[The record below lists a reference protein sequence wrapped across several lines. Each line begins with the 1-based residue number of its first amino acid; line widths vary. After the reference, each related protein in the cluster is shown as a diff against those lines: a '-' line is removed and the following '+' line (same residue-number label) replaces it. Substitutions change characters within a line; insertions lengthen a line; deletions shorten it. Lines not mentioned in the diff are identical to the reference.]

1 MQWLASI
8 CVRRPVFATVL
19 ILTIAVV
26 GIVGYKNLSVDRFP
40 NVDLPIVAIVTT
52 LPGASPQEI
61 ETEVSQKI
69 EEAINTISGID
80 ELRSISTEG
89 VSQVIVSFQLDK
101 DINVA
106 AQEVREHVSMVT
118 PDLPEG
124 TKSPSIAK
132 LDPDAA
138 PVLFLALE
146 STRPIREVTEFADHE
161 VREGLENV
169 QGVGQVTIIGGRA
182 RQIQIELD
190 TARLRAA
197 GLSAVDVQRA
207 VASQNISAPGGA
219 VDTGP
224 QRLTFRVSGRVANVQ
239 AIGDIVVRSVEGHPI
254 LVRDVGT
261 VIDGEEEAE
270 TAASIAG
277 KPAVVLSIRKQSG
290 ANSVDVVDSIMERV
304 KDISKAFPSGYTI
317 KRIRDNTETTRTS
330 VDAVKEHLIL
340 GAVLASL
347 VVLLFLGSLRSTI
360 IAALAIPTSIVGT
373 FMCMWWLGFTL
384 NTITLLALALAVGI
398 VIDDAIVVL
407 ENIFRYIE
415 EKKVRPMPAAIY
427 ATREIGLPVL
437 ATTLS
442 LLAVFLPVAFMQSIP
457 GRFLKSFG
465 LTMGASIAISLL
477 VSFTLTPMLASRWLR
492 LNPLGAARRKNIL
505 ERVSDGFYKPIE
517 RVYMAMLRF
526 LFTDGSWKKSVRGSS
541 SWFVRRIG
549 FFLDRR
555 WLVIFAALL
564 TLVSMGPLVKKV
576 PKGFLPKNDEAQFQ
590 IELRTP
596 EGTSLAATQIAA
608 ERMAR
613 AVREWPE
620 VETTLLSIGDNQQKT
635 PNLAQVYVRLVPP
648 DKRKANQ
655 DQLQDKVRRELVPK
669 QPKEY
674 RITVSQVAAFGAGTF
689 STATVQ
695 YILSGPDLDR
705 LTQYTKKIVE
715 KAKQIPGAVDVDTS
729 LVTGNPEVVAH
740 VNRRKAADLGVSVAD
755 VAFAGQIL
763 IGGVKVSRYEEAGRE
778 YDILVRAQR
787 DARSSAEALD
797 QITVPSQRGG
807 VVPLTDVV
815 ELKRAEG
822 PSKID
827 RYARQRQVLFLANT
841 APGVGSG
848 EVGAAVEKIVKDM
861 NLPSQYRFVA
871 FGQSREIARTGK
883 AFLIAFGLSFIFM
896 YLILAA
902 QFESWLHPITILLAL
917 PLTVPFALVS
927 LLMLNSSLD
936 IFTMLGILVLFG
948 VVKKNSIL
956 QIAHINQLRAEGHSR
971 FDAIMHGNRDR
982 LRPILMTTFAFVVGM
997 LPLVTSH
1004 GIGAEFNRATAGPVV
1019 GGQLLSLLLTLL
1031 ATPVAYSL
1039 FDDLSTMAGRFV
1051 RWVMRDIFN
1060 MTPRTAAD
1068 TGADEIMPPPTAHPT
1083 VAGGGHNGT
1092 PHIEAAQ

>member
-8 CVRRPVFATVL
+8 CVKRPVFATVI
-19 ILTIAVV
+19 ILTIVVV
-26 GIVGYKNLSVDRFP
+26 GFVGYKNLAVDRFP
-40 NVDLPIVAIVTT
+40 NVDLPIVTVVTT

-61 ETEVSQKI
+61 ETEISDKV

-89 VSQVIVSFQLDK
+89 VSQVVVSFQLDK

-106 AQEVREHVSMVT
+106 AQEVREHVSAVQ

-124 TKSPSIAK
+124 TKSPVIAK
-132 LDPDAA
+132 VDPDAA

-146 STRPIREVTEFADHE
+146 STRPIRETTEYADHE
-161 VREGLENV
+161 VRQALENV
-169 QGVGQVTIIGGRA
+169 EGVGQVTIIGGRK
-182 RQIQIELD
+182 RQIQIDLD
-190 TARLRAA
+190 AARLRAA
-197 GLSAVDVQRA
+197 GVSAVDVQRA
-207 VASQNISAPGGA
+207 VVSQNLAAPGGA

-224 QRLTFRVSGRVANVQ
+224 QRLTFRVSGRVQSVQ
-239 AIGDIVVRSVEGHPI
+239 AIEEIIVKNVAEHPI

-261 VIDGEEEAE
+261 VVDGEEEAV

-290 ANSVDVVDSIMERV
+290 SNSVAVVDALMERV
-304 KDISKAFPSGYTI
+304 KQVSPTFPAGYTL
-317 KRIRDNTETTRTS
+317 KKIRDNTETTRTS
-330 VDAVKEHLIL
+330 VDAVKEHLLL
-340 GAVLASL
+340 GALLASL
-347 VVLLFLGSLRSTI
+347 VVLLFLGNLRSTF

-373 FMCMWWLGFTL
+373 FMCMWLMGFTI

-407 ENIFRYIE
+407 ENIFRFID

-465 LTMGASIAISLL
+465 LTMGAAIAISLL
-477 VSFTLTPMLASRWLR
+477 VSFTLTPMLSSRL
-492 LNPLGAARRKNIL
+492 LKLTPDGERRKNIL
-505 ERVSDGFYKPIE
+505 ERMSDAFYRPIE
-517 RVYMAMLRF
+517 RVYMGILGF
-526 LFTDGSWKKSVRGSS
+526 LFRDGRW
-541 SWFVRRIG
+541 RRRLRESGHG
-549 FFLDRR
+549 FIATFFDRR
-555 WLVIFAALL
+555 WLVGIAAFV
-564 TLVSMGPLVKKV
+564 TLASMGPLAKV
-576 PKGFLPKNDEAQFQ
+576 LPKGFLPKNDEAQFQ
-590 IELRTP
+590 VEVRTP
-596 EGTSLAATQIAA
+596 EGTSLPATQLAA
-608 ERMAR
+608 ERVAR
-613 AVREWPE
+613 ELRQWPE
-620 VETTLLSIGDNQQKT
+620 VITTQLTIGDNQQQT
-635 PNLAQVYVRLVPP
+635 PNLAQIYVRLVPP
-648 DKRKANQ
+648 DRRTANQ
-655 DQLQDKVRRELVPK
+655 DQLQDRFRREISPRLPK
-669 QPKEY
+669 DY
-674 RITVSQVAAFGAGTF
+674 RVSASQVAAFGAGTF

-705 LTQYTKKIVE
+705 LTQYTDQIV
-715 KAKQIPGAVDVDTS
+715 KQLKQVPGAVDVDTS

-740 VNRRKAADLGVSVAD
+740 VNRRKAADLGVNVSD
-755 VAFAGQIL
+755 VAFASQIL

-778 YDILVRAQR
+778 YDILVRSQL
-787 DARSSAEALD
+787 DDRSSANALS
-797 QITVPSQRGG
+797 QLTVPSTRLGI
-807 VVPLTDVV
+807 VPLTDVV

-848 EVGAAVEKIVKDM
+848 EVGVALEKIVKGM
-861 NLPSQYRFVA
+861 NLPSQYRFVP

-883 AFLIAFGLSFIFM
+883 AFIIAFALSFIFM

-902 QFESWLHPITILLAL
+902 QFESWLHPITILLSL
-917 PLTVPFALVS
+917 PLTVPFAFIS
-927 LLMLNSSLD
+927 LLMLRSGLD
-936 IFTMLGILVLFG
+936 IFTMLGVLVLFG

-956 QIAHINQLRAEGHSR
+956 VIAHINQLRAEGHSR
-971 FDAIMHGNRDR
+971 HDAIMHGNRDR
-982 LRPILMTTFAFVVGM
+982 LRPILMTTFAFVAGM
-997 LPLVTSH
+997 LPLLTSK

-1039 FDDLSTMAGRFV
+1039 FDDLSNNFSRFI
-1051 RWVMRDIFN
+1051 RWLGGALFGWK
-1060 MTPRTAAD
+1060 PRTAAE
-1068 TGADEIMPPPTAHPT
+1068 TGADEIMGPPPM
-1083 VAGGGHNGT
+1083 AGSTNGHDRV
-1092 PHIEAAQ
+1092 HVEAAQ